1 MHTLVFYLGE
11 KTNMKP
17 DYHDIIYY
25 GKKVYR
31 IQLRREVLHSL
42 FKPSALNRRNHDTF
56 FMLNNI
62 NKYYA
67 IYYYQWLFLHLL
79 LLQCSFSNSSI
90 IAHQILVHDQ
100 FTPPLKKLFQRI

>member
-1 MHTLVFYLGE
+1 MHTLVFYLGD
-11 KTNMKP
+11 KANLKP
-17 DYHDIIYY
+17 DYHDIYY

-67 IYYYQWLFLHLL
+67 IYYYQWLCLPLP
-79 LLQCSFSNSSI
+79 LLQGSFSN
-90 IAHQILVHDQ
+90 
-100 FTPPLKKLFQRI
+100 